1 MTPSYLALILLT
13 VLLSALAQV
22 LLKIGASSVNADG
35 LTGLN
40 LHSLNVFLKLLLD
53 WHIALGFAIYV
64 LSAAMWIWVLTK
76 VDISLAYPFV
86 SLSFLITLGFG
97 VLLFNE
103 PLTLMKSLGTALII
117 AGCLMITRS

>member
-1 MTPSYLALILLT
+1 MNPTYLLLILVT
-13 VLLSALAQV
+13 VFMSAMAQV
-22 LLKIGASSVNADG
+22 LLKMGANTISSEG
-35 LTGLN
+35 LTGFN
-40 LHSLNVFLKLLLD
+40 MQSLGVFLRLLMD

-117 AGCLMITRS
+117 AGCLLITKS